1 VNIPEAR
8 LRELAGLVF
17 DEMERFAFALRAAG
31 SEEFAET
38 FESYVRQARTR
49 AASG

>member
-1 VNIPEAR
+1 MNIPQPR
-8 LRELAGLVF
+8 LWELAGLVF
-17 DEMERFAFALRAAG
+17 DEMERFAVALRAAG
-31 SEEFAET
+31 SEEFAEM